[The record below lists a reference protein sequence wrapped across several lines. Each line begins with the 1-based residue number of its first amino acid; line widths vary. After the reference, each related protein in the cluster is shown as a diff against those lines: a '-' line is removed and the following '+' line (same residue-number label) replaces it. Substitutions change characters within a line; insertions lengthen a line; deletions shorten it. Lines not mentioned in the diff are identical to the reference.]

1 MSGGPDS
8 DPILIIGSGLTGG
21 KAAVTLRE
29 EGFDGRLI
37 LLGSE
42 AGVPFGRPPLSKE
55 YLRGEDDLSGWTVKP
70 GSWYSGNQVELLEG
84 TAAGVDLARH
94 RVRLTSGESIA
105 FSKLLIATGGR
116 NRRLQVPGADLPGV
130 YQLRTVRDCD
140 AIRAAARPGA
150 QAVIVGMGFIGCEVA
165 ASLRHLGV
173 EVTAVLS
180 GRWPLAAVLG
190 EEVGSVMAGMHTDA
204 GVRLIPNDSV
214 VSISGT
220 DRVDGVTTKAGQRIA
235 CDLAILAVG
244 IEPNTEPFAESGLP
258 LDNGV
263 LVDAACRTADP
274 AVWAA
279 GDVANHLHPVFGR
292 IRVEHYNNAEKQ
304 GVAAARSL
312 LGTGGAYDYI
322 HTFWSDQYEDKLEY
336 VGHAQRWDTFV
347 TRGSL
352 EERRFISFYLEAGR
366 LKAAVG
372 LNRGGDPEIDTDGEL
387 ASFTPLIA
395 AGATVSAKDLAEGD
409 PGRRESY

>member
-1 MSGGPDS
+1 MPGGPGP
-8 DPILIIGSGLTGG
+8 DPILIIGAGLTGG

-42 AGVPFGRPPLSKE
+42 AGLPFGRPPLSKE
-55 YLRGEDDLSGWTVKP
+55 YLRGEEDLLGWTVKP
-70 GSWYSGNQVELLEG
+70 DSWYSSNQVEILEA

-94 RVRLTSGESIA
+94 RVRLSSGESIA

-116 NRRLQVPGADLPGV
+116 NRRLAAPGTDLPGV
-130 YQLRTVRDCD
+130 YQLRTVAECD
-140 AIRAAARPGA
+140 AIRAAVGPGA

-165 ASLRHLGV
+165 ASLRQLGV

-190 EEVGSVMAGMHTDA
+190 DEVGTVMAGMHTDA

-220 DRVDGVTTKAGQRIA
+220 DRVEGVTTKAGQRIA

-244 IEPNTEPFAESGLP
+244 IEPNTEPFADSGLP
-258 LDNGV
+258 MDNGV
-263 LVDAACRTADP
+263 LVDAGCRTAHPD
-274 AVWAA
+274 VWAA

-312 LGTGGAYDYI
+312 LGVGGAYDYI
-322 HTFWSDQYEDKLEY
+322 HSFWSDQYQDKLEY
-336 VGHAQRWDTFV
+336 VGHAQHWDTFV

-352 EERRFISFYLEAGR
+352 EERRFVGFYLEAGK

-372 LNRGGDPEIDTDGEL
+372 FNRGGDPEVDADGEL
-387 ASFTPLIA
+387 ARAGTLIA
-395 AGATVSAKDLAEGD
+395 ASASVAAKELAED
-409 PGRRESY
+409 ETVRF